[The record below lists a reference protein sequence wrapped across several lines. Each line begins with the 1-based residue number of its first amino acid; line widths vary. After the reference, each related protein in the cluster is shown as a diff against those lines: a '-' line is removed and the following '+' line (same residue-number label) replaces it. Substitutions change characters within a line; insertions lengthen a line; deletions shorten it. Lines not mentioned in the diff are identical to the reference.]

1 MHEHKDLH
9 AWLASRRNVDPPAE
23 FADHV
28 MDRIAAVPSHV
39 SPKHCRLADA
49 TWFHVTACIVASV
62 VFVLRLGC
70 VYSLFIAT
78 E

>member
-9 AWLASRRNVDPPAE
+9 AWLASRRIVDPPAE
-23 FADHV
+23 FADRV
-28 MDRIAAVPSHV
+28 MDHIAAVPSHV
-39 SPKHCRLADA
+39 LPNHRRLADA
-49 TWFHVTACIVASV
+49 TWFHVTACIAASV

-70 VYSLFIAT
+70 VYSLFIAI